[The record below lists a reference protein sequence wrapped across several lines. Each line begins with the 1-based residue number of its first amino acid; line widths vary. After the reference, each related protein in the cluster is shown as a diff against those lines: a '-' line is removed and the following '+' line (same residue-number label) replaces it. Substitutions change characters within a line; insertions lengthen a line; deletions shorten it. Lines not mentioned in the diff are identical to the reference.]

1 MNQHLALI
9 IEDNEDQAEI
19 MARALQLAGFST
31 EIAHTGNEALMKLAT
46 LRPLLVL
53 LDLNLPDISGT
64 SILFQIRS
72 EPRLR
77 GTRIIV
83 ATLEPQVSDLIRQRA
98 DAVLLKPLDLFHLC
112 NLATRLCA
120 ITS

>member
-1 MNQHLALI
+1 MSTPLALI
-9 IEDNEDQAEI
+9 IEDHEDQAEI
-19 MARALQLAGFST
+19 MARALQLAGFSA
-31 EIAHTGNEALMKLAT
+31 EVARTGNEALAKLAT
-46 LRPLLVL
+46 SRPALVL

-83 ATLEPQVSDLIRQRA
+83 ATLEPQVSELVRQRA
-98 DAVLLKPLDLFHLC
+98 DAVLVKPLDLVQLC

-120 ITS
+120 I

>member
-1 MNQHLALI
+1 MSEHLALI

-83 ATLEPQVSDLIRQRA
+83 ATLEPQVSELIRQRA
-98 DAVLLKPLDLFHLC
+98 DAVLTKPLDLVQLC